1 MPRAV
6 IRKAVYQ
13 RISPAIVE
21 YTCETCGKACGTGE
35 NPKETWYARG
45 DSKYYCK
52 RTCSP
57 AGCRGAWY
65 DRRHRKNCYYCT
77 GEDVMEAL
85 SR

>member
-13 RISPAIVE
+13 RISKAIVE
-21 YTCETCGKACGTGE
+21 YTCETCGKVCGTRE

-57 AGCRGAWY
+57 AGCRVPGTTAG
-65 DRRHRKNCYYCT
+65 T
-77 GEDVMEAL
+77 GRTAVTAL
-85 SR
+85 AKT